1 MLSEMPRNIEY
12 GKHYNHTTL
21 SKYDTLTIITY
32 TFLKDYSWIHYIPKW
47 NREMLRFSAKTTEYA
62 NSELRILTQRQR
74 LTGILQHPEAK
85 LCQPLRHERL
95 PTRGTP
101 RKQLLRKL
109 LSLLVSPAR
118 ISNFQVLSHAPLATT
133 HQHWHQLLS
142 SRIHLVCWRILFTK
156 LRFRINFTCAMFTLF
171 LCTCFDKKP
180 IDVCLTEIKMKSLKQ

>member
-1 MLSEMPRNIEY
+1 
-12 GKHYNHTTL
+12 
-21 SKYDTLTIITY
+21 
-32 TFLKDYSWIHYIPKW
+32 
-47 NREMLRFSAKTTEYA
+47 MLRFSAKTTEYA

-109 LSLLVSPAR
+109 LSLRVSPAR

-133 HQHWHQLLS
+133 SLPALASTSIFS
-142 SRIHLVCWRILFTK
+142 STSVCWRILFIK
-156 LRFRINFTCAMFTLF
+156 LRFRINFTYTMFTFF

-180 IDVCLTEIKMKSLKQ
+180 EDKKDVYLTEIKMKSLKQ